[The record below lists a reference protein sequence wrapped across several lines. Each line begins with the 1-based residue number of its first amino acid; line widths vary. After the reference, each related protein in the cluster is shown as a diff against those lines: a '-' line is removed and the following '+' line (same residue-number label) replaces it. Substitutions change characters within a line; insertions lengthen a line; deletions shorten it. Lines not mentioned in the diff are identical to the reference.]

1 MNRDRLHLWQDR
13 LARND
18 SQYENWYARMDERER
33 LYQGSRY
40 IFPLVNKYRPSN
52 AKTPHV
58 RNICSELIE
67 AQVDS
72 NIPSPKVTAV
82 HEKDEPLA
90 KIIEDM
96 LRNEMDRLPFAEIND
111 LMERIV
117 PIQGGG
123 AYLVEWDNTARTHT
137 TIGELNVVP
146 IHPRQMVPQDGV
158 YSGIEDM
165 DYIILKMPQ
174 TREYIYRRYG
184 KDVSVEGE
192 AEPDIKGGDGST
204 AEDMVTQYIAYYRND
219 AGGIG
224 MYSWVGDVEL
234 EDLEDY
240 QARRLRRCAVCG
252 ELEPT
257 ADDGDGEQHALEEEE
272 DTEEPADGV
281 AADRA
286 CPLMMRT
293 GAEPCAGSTESS
305 GPKRMKRT
313 KSRRTTR
320 HGAALTAARQSG
332 FTAKRNMKRSGRPS
346 RQAWGIVYRARRR
359 KCISPESLMS
369 SRDFPSRR

>member
-18 SQYENWYARMDERER
+18 SQYENWYALMDERER

-184 KDVSVEGE
+184 KDVSFEGE
-192 AEPDIKGGDGST
+192 AEPDIKGGDGGT

-224 MYSWVGDVEL
+224 MYSWCGDVEL

-252 ELEPT
+252 QLEPM
-257 ADDGDGEQHALEEEE
+257 ADDGDDKQHALEEEE
-272 DTEEPADGV
+272 EEPDEEQAEGV
-281 AADRA
+281 SAAR
-286 CPLMMRT
+286 
-293 GAEPCAGSTESS
+293 G
-305 GPKRMKRT
+305 
-313 KSRRTTR
+313 SRRTTR
-320 HGAALTAARQSG
+320 AGAGLCAG
-332 FTAKRNMKRSGRPS
+332 
-346 RQAWGIVYRARRR
+346 
-359 KCISPESLMS
+359 
-369 SRDFPSRR
+369 